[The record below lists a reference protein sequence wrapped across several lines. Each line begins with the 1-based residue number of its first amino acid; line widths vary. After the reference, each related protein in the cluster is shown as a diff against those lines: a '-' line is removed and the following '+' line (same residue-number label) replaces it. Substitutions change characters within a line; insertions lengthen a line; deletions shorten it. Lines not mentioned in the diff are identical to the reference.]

1 MSVVYSL
8 YDALV
13 SINVPTEKA
22 KAVLDAMERD
32 MFGQLVTRTEFSAEM
47 KLVRQEFASRFD
59 LASKDIQA
67 LKDSFG
73 AQLQGV
79 KDGIGPQIKAEL
91 AAFENRMTI
100 RLGLMMTGIIGAAT
114 ALIGSMQYFR

>member
-32 MFGQLVTRTEFSAEM
+32 MFAQLVTRSEFTAEM
-47 KLVRQEFASRFD
+47 KLVRQE
-59 LASKDIQA
+59 LASA
-67 LKDSFG
+67 R
-73 AQLQGV
+73 
-79 KDGIGPQIKAEL
+79 EL
-91 AAFENRMTI
+91 MSRDMQVFKTDFEHRLASMESRLI
-100 RLGLMMTGIIGAAT
+100 VRLGTIAGIWTGILFGLLKLT
-114 ALIGSMQYFR
+114 A